1 MPSNELLQERIGIS
15 FNDAKLLEIAL
26 THRSFLNEHRKSKI
40 VHNERMEFLGDA
52 VLELV
57 VTEFLYKN
65 YKDPEGVLTNWR
77 SALVKTESL
86 AETAQVLKL
95 DEFIRLSRGEAR
107 NSARARLQI
116 MANTVEALIG
126 AIYLDQGYAVAA
138 QFIDKYINTKLPS
151 IIEAGSWQDSKTKL
165 QESCQE
171 KEGITPT
178 YKVLEEVGPDHNKV
192 FTVGVYVGKD
202 LRGKGSGAS
211 KQDAQQAAAHNA
223 LQKS

>member
-1 MPSNELLQERIGIS
+1 MQDNKLLQKRIGIS
-15 FNDAKLLEIAL
+15 FKDVGLLEVAL

-86 AETAQVLKL
+86 AETAQQLKL

-107 NSARARLQI
+107 NSARARSQI
-116 MANTVEALIG
+116 MANTVEAVIG
-126 AIYLDQGYAVAA
+126 AIYLDRGYGIAA
-138 QFIDKYINTKLPS
+138 EFIGKYINTKLAE
-151 IIEAGSWQDSKTKL
+151 IIKAGSWQDSKTKL
-165 QESCQE
+165 QESIQE
-171 KEGITPT
+171 KEGVTPT
-178 YKVLEEVGPDHNKV
+178 YRVLEEVGPDHNKV
-192 FTVGVYVGKD
+192 FTVGVYIGKE

-211 KQDAQQAAAHNA
+211 KQDAQQAAAQNA